1 MKLDNLK
8 ELVKEEIDKET
19 RKYTNSLNRGT
30 IDMIKN
36 YPQTKEIL
44 TNYLKDK
51 NKKIT
56 DLSYKEAAELN
67 VKVAEA
73 TGKTFPRIDI
83 NSPSADP
90 RGFND
95 KLTTD

>member
-8 ELVKEEIDKET
+8 QLVKEELDKET

-44 TNYLKDK
+44 TDYLKDK

-67 VKVAEA
+67 IKVAEA
-73 TGKTFPRIDI
+73 TGKTFPRIGI